1 MTITLKKIFVTIS
14 FGISMLIA
22 GCASNQSSP
31 LTAYDLGSIHQA
43 KDTPVQ
49 TRLNALTLPTISL
62 AEVTTPAWLASQ
74 QMMYRLSYG
83 NDQQTHAYASNRWS
97 MSPAQL
103 FQQRLTA
110 RLSRAGA
117 GIVSASEGA
126 LNVPV
131 LHVALDDFSQVFSTV
146 SQNHARATV
155 RASLYDGRNLIAQK
169 MFDVSTPSTSAD
181 AQGGARALSEA
192 SDAIIENIAVWLSK
206 LPTKR

>member
-1 MTITLKKIFVTIS
+1 MTITPQSFFVTLS
-14 FGISMLIA
+14 LGIGMLIA
-22 GCASNQSSP
+22 GCATNQPSP
-31 LTAYDLGSIHQA
+31 LTAYDLGSINQA
-43 KDTPVQ
+43 KDAPAQ
-49 TRLNALTLPTISL
+49 ARLKSLTLPTIGL
-62 AEVTTPAWLASQ
+62 AEVTTPAWLDSR

-110 RLSRAGA
+110 RLSHAGA
-117 GIVSASEGA
+117 GIVSASDGA

-131 LHVALDDFSQVFSTV
+131 LHVALDDFSQVFTSV

-169 MFDVSTPSTSAD
+169 MFDVSTPATSAD

-192 SDAIIENIAVWLSK
+192 SDAIIDNIAVWLSK
-206 LPTKR
+206 LPTKK

>member
-1 MTITLKKIFVTIS
+1 MTITPKKFFIALS
-14 FGISMLIA
+14 LGIGMLVA
-22 GCASNQSSP
+22 GCATNQPSP
-31 LTAYDLGSIHQA
+31 LTAYDLGSINLA
-43 KDTPVQ
+43 NDVPKQ
-49 TRLNALTLPTISL
+49 TRLQSLTLPTISL
-62 AEVTTPAWLASQ
+62 AEVTTPAWLDSQ

-110 RLSRAGA
+110 RLSHAGA
-117 GIVSASEGA
+117 GIVSASDGA

-131 LHVALDDFSQVFSTV
+131 LHIALDDFSQVFTSV

-169 MFDVSTPSTSAD
+169 MFDISTPSTSAD

-192 SDAIIENIAVWLSK
+192 SDAIIDNIAVWLSK
-206 LPTKR
+206 LPTKK

>member
-1 MTITLKKIFVTIS
+1 MTIMPNSFFVTLAL
-14 FGISMLIA
+14 GISMLIT
-22 GCASNQSSP
+22 GCTTQQPSP
-31 LTAYDLGSIHQA
+31 LTAYDLGSVSQA
-43 KDTPVQ
+43 NDAPLQ
-49 TRLNALTLPTISL
+49 ARLKSLNLPTIGL
-62 AEVTTPAWLASQ
+62 AEVTTPAWLDSQ

-110 RLSRAGA
+110 RLSQAGA
-117 GIVSASEGA
+117 GIVSASDGA

-131 LHVALDDFSQVFSTV
+131 LHVALDDFSQVFTSV

-169 MFDVSTPSTSAD
+169 MFNVSTPSTSAD

-192 SDAIIENIAVWLSK
+192 SDAIIDNIAVWLSK
-206 LPTKR
+206 YPPKK